1 MTEKKG
7 MFHNKLISN
16 STKSQTKE
24 KNAEFN
30 NVVILDEPNKFEI
43 ISKKDK
49 TEENQ
54 NESISNLNIGNELQN
69 KIRNTKIKQESE
81 NRKTRP
87 KYFEDINSSS
97 IVKKEESI
105 SEFNTNK
112 KSQGSDFALFKMIN
126 EFGNNNKNSASKFK
140 VTESLENYD
149 PINSITIRNSNIN
162 SKNIKVEKEDSKNEI
177 FKIEEENIK
186 TNEYV
191 KSENSDFIQNEKDD
205 QDKTDIN
212 RMNIKLLFKPNE
224 EDTSQ
229 YIKETKNQIINDIN
243 NIYENNQLNLVKIN
257 NHEIYNFITE
267 YNHKSKDDLD
277 YEPDYYKLSDKN
289 DKFILRRN
297 YFLSHNYFSYIINEK
312 DKEKY
317 LYEKIKKHKINYNEK
332 IDELNFVINSNILSS
347 RLKDNKAKKEPKVY
361 DIENIS
367 SFFYNF
373 CLYYPNNDNMS
384 NNNKIQKIILDEKA
398 EDELIKTIIA
408 YRKIY
413 NDGHSFQR
421 CFSFLLIET
430 FLLKNKLNELNY
442 IIYDIKKT
450 LKHKYLNIDQTL
462 NILFQIKEASSIEYL
477 METYNNSEI
486 KLDEIM
492 ITYIEDK
499 INIINNIDTINKRKY
514 QEINYIYF
522 KTLCDIFDINIK
534 ILSIEENKSK
544 NKLNNN
550 SLLSLNTLDIF
561 CESFNTNMKD
571 NKNSQL
577 SESSNSSELS
587 QNYPTFYILFF
598 INSYH
603 IIYTNKSDVDSTMA
617 NNGLISQH
625 YFLPSLPNLKCPK
638 CNKNN
643 PLDIIPYYE
652 TVLCHK
658 CLIFY
663 MKDIIKNRVVLFIK
677 SGFSSVEYF
686 TRPISIK
693 QDVKINMTLYKYI
706 TRNYFM
712 KDFENIFHNTC
723 FICYKYFNNNKKKAE
738 KNNKLI
744 NNINNNIIKI
754 FVLKCK
760 CQICENCL
768 EEKKR
773 EFMGE
778 FNYLNL
784 HEIHNLKL
792 SKCPCGNIYDINE
805 IINYSKIKFTEN
817 DKNLALQRLK
827 LILSKKCCICLNN
840 KEEINNDFIN
850 LFLVNSP
857 KHFICKNCFQAKI
870 KENNG
875 INKTKNK
882 KIEMKYENEEDK
894 KKNKIYFNDLES
906 SDSSLKDCGTKDQKF
921 FCNICFTEHILDK
934 NEENKKIIDKKQNKK
949 DKAMN
954 KCCGKCVII

>member
-7 MFHNKLISN
+7 MFHNKLIPN

-30 NVVILDEPNKFEI
+30 NVVILDKPNKFEI

-186 TNEYV
+186 TNEYA

-205 QDKTDIN
+205 EDKSNIN

-224 EDTSQ
+224 ENTSEI
-229 YIKETKNQIINDIN
+229 IKETKNQIMNDIN

-257 NHEIYNFITE
+257 NREIYNFITE
-267 YNHKSKDDLD
+267 YNHKSKDELD
-277 YEPDYYKLSDKN
+277 YDNNYYKMADKN
-289 DKFILRRN
+289 DKFIIRRN
-297 YFLSHNYFSYIINEK
+297 NFISGNYFNYII
-312 DKEKY
+312 KEKEKVKY
-317 LYEKIKKHKINYNEK
+317 SYEKIKEYKINYN
-332 IDELNFVINSNILSS
+332 DEAPEFNFVLNSNILSS
-347 RLKDNKAKKEPKVY
+347 RLKDNKTKKEPKVN

-373 CLYYPNNDNMS
+373 CLYQTNNDNKS
-384 NNNKIQKIILDEKA
+384 NTNQKIILDDNS
-398 EDELIKTIIA
+398 EDEIIKSIIA

-430 FLLKNKLNELNY
+430 FLLKNKLNELNF

-450 LKHKYLNIDQTL
+450 LKNKYLNIEQIL
-462 NILFQIKEASSIEYL
+462 NILYQIKEASSIEYL

-486 KLDEIM
+486 NLDEIM

-514 QEINYIYF
+514 QEVNYIYL
-522 KTLCDIFDINIK
+522 KTLCDLFDINIK
-534 ILSIEENKSK
+534 ILSLEENKSK
-544 NKLNNN
+544 NKSGNN
-550 SLLSLNTLDIF
+550 SLLSMNTLEIF
-561 CESFNTNMKD
+561 CESYNKIMND
-571 NKNSQL
+571 NKNSKL
-577 SESSNSSELS
+577 SESSDESDLS
-587 QNYPTFYILFF
+587 QNYPTFYLLFF

-603 IIYTNKSDVDSTMA
+603 IIYTDKSDVDSTMA
-617 NNGLISQH
+617 NNGLLLQH
-625 YFLPSLPNLKCPK
+625 YFLPSLPNIKCPK

-643 PLDIIPYYE
+643 SLDIIPFYE
-652 TVLCHK
+652 AVLCHK
-658 CLIFY
+658 CLIGY
-663 MKDIIKNRVVLFIK
+663 MKDIIKNRVVSFIK
-677 SGFSSVEYF
+677 NGFTSIEYF
-686 TRPISIK
+686 TRPITINSEI
-693 QDVKINMTLYKYI
+693 KINLTLYKYI
-706 TRNYFM
+706 TGNYFM

-723 FICYKYFNNNKKKAE
+723 FICYKYFSSYKKKVE
-738 KNNKLI
+738 NNT
-744 NNINNNIIKI
+744 NNIIKNNVKI
-754 FVLKCK
+754 LILKCK

-768 EEKKR
+768 EEKRK

-784 HEIHNLKL
+784 HEMHNLKL

-805 IINYSKIKFTEN
+805 IINYSKIKFTES
-817 DKNLALQRLK
+817 DKKLAMQRLK
-827 LILSKKCCICLNN
+827 IIAEKKCCICLNN
-840 KEEINNDFIN
+840 KEENEKDFIN
-850 LFLVNSP
+850 LFLINSP
-857 KHFICKNCFQAKI
+857 KHIICKNCYQSKI
-870 KENNG
+870 KEKDNT
-875 INKTKNK
+875 NKNKNK
-882 KIEMKYENEEDK
+882 KIEIKYENKEDK
-894 KKNKIYFNDLES
+894 DKNKIYYNDLES
-906 SDSSLKDCGTKDQKF
+906 SDSSLKECMGKEQKF
-921 FCNICFTEHILDK
+921 FCNICFTDHILDK
-934 NEENKKIIDKKQNKK
+934 ENKKNKERKIRDKENS
-949 DKAMN
+949 MN
-954 KCCGKCVII
+954 KCCGKCFVF

>member
-1 MTEKKG
+1 MTEKKEKI
-7 MFHNKLISN
+7 MNKLITN
-16 STKSQTKE
+16 STKSQTKD
-24 KNAEFN
+24 KRN
-30 NVVILDEPNKFEI
+30 NEINNEIFVEEPKQFDALL
-43 ISKKDK
+43 KKDK
-49 TEENQ
+49 SEDNK
-54 NESISNLNIGNELQN
+54 NKSISNLNINNELQN
-69 KIRNTKIKQESE
+69 QIQKIKIKDDNE
-81 NRKTRP
+81 NRKTKS
-87 KYFEDINSSS
+87 KYFEDINNSS

-105 SEFNTNK
+105 IDFNTNK
-112 KSQGSDFALFKMIN
+112 KSQGSDFALFKMMK
-126 EFGNNNKNSASKFK
+126 ELGNKNSASKFK
-140 VTESLENYD
+140 VSESLENCD

-162 SKNIKVEKEDSKNEI
+162 SKNIKIEKEDSKNEI

-186 TNEYV
+186 TNEYA

-205 QDKTDIN
+205 EDKSNIN

-224 EDTSQ
+224 ENTSEI
-229 YIKETKNQIINDIN
+229 IKETKNQIMNDIN

-257 NHEIYNFITE
+257 NREIYNFITE
-267 YNHKSKDDLD
+267 YNHKSKDELD
-277 YEPDYYKLSDKN
+277 YDNNYYKMADKN
-289 DKFILRRN
+289 DKFIIRRN
-297 YFLSHNYFSYIINEK
+297 NFISGNYFNYII
-312 DKEKY
+312 KEKEKVKY
-317 LYEKIKKHKINYNEK
+317 SYEKIKEYKINYN
-332 IDELNFVINSNILSS
+332 DEAPEFNFVLNSNILSS
-347 RLKDNKAKKEPKVY
+347 RLKDNKTKKEPKVN

-373 CLYYPNNDNMS
+373 CLYQTNNDNKS
-384 NNNKIQKIILDEKA
+384 NTNQKIILDDNS
-398 EDELIKTIIA
+398 EDEIIKSIIA

-430 FLLKNKLNELNY
+430 FLLKNKLNELNF

-450 LKHKYLNIDQTL
+450 LKNKYLNIEQIL
-462 NILFQIKEASSIEYL
+462 NILYQIKEASSIEYL

-603 IIYTNKSDVDSTMA
+603 IIYTNKSDVDSAMA

-658 CLIFY
+658 CLIFH

-693 QDVKINMTLYKYI
+693 HDIKINMTLYKYI